1 MAATSTARPPLSPRE
16 MALIRSCVSP
26 VVSTGAV
33 RPDWFACLTG
43 AAKTAST
50 NTPDRLLKKCEVAAR
65 IGVSLPTLE
74 GYINAGKIAVMRL
87 GQLPRI
93 RESVVENFLSGANA
107 SPDQIARIRAKCV
120 RAAAASV
127 ASRKASRLAREG

>member
-16 MALIRSCVSP
+16 LALIRSCVNP
-26 VVSTGAV
+26 VVSTGDV

-43 AAKTAST
+43 AAKTATT

-74 GYINAGKIAVMRL
+74 SYINSGKIAVMRL

-93 RESVVENFLSGANA
+93 RESAVENFLSGTNS
-107 SPDQIARIRAKCV
+107 SPGQIARIRAKCV
-120 RAAAASV
+120 KAAAASV
-127 ASRKASRLAREG
+127 ASRRAAKLAREA